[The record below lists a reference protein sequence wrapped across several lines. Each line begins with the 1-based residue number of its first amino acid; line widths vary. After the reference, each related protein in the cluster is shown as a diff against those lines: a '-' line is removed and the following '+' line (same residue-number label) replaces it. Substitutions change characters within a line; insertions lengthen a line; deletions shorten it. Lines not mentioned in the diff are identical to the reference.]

1 MTQINLKNLCKS
13 YGALDVLK
21 NVDLSINCG
30 EFVAF
35 VGPSGSGKST
45 LLRLICGLED
55 ITEGSIE
62 FDGKNV
68 AALSPSERGVAMVF
82 QSYALYP
89 HMTVYENMAFALRQI
104 GRSRTEIRRRVVEAA
119 ETLEIGHLLD
129 RKPRQLSGG
138 QRQRVAIGRAIVR
151 DPKVFL
157 FDEPLSNLDAAL
169 RAQTRLE
176 IASLNARMR
185 ETSMIYVT
193 HDQVEAMT
201 LADRICLLHDGRI
214 MQVGS
219 PRTIYDTPES
229 VFVASFI
236 GSPSIN
242 LMRGRWAEMHGCR
255 TLGVRPEHIYRDE
268 DQPAWKGKVKYIED
282 LGAEQYIHVEIDD
295 RTNLVVRREEESAI
309 RIGQAVGLSA
319 DPGKLHRF
327 DAQDQRLE

>member
-1 MTQINLKNLCKS
+1 MTQIDLKSICKS
-13 YGALDVLK
+13 YGALEVLK
-21 NVDLSINCG
+21 NVDLSIKSG

-35 VGPSGSGKST
+35 VGLSGSGKST
-45 LLRLICGLED
+45 LLRLVCGLED

-62 FDGKNV
+62 FDGRDV

-89 HMTVYENMAFALRQI
+89 HMTAYENMEFALRQI
-104 GRSRTEIRRRVVEAA
+104 GRSRTEIQCRVIKAA

-157 FDEPLSNLDAAL
+157 FDEPLSNLDAGL

-176 IASLNARMR
+176 IASLNARMP

-219 PRTIYDTPES
+219 PRSIYDVPES

-236 GSPSIN
+236 GSPRIN
-242 LMRGRWAEMHGCR
+242 LLRGRWADKHGCQ

-268 DQPAWKGKVKYIED
+268 DQPVWRGKVKYIED
-282 LGAEQYIHVEIDD
+282 LGAEQYIHVEIED
-295 RTNLVVRREEESAI
+295 RATLVLRRQEESAI

-319 DPGKLHRF
+319 DPCKLHRF
-327 DAQDQRLE
+327 DAQDQRLK

>member
-1 MTQINLKNLCKS
+1 MTQIDLKSICKS

-21 NVDLSINCG
+21 NVDLSIKSG

-45 LLRLICGLED
+45 LLRLVCGLED
-55 ITEGSIE
+55 ITGGSIE
-62 FDGKNV
+62 FDGRNV

-104 GRSRTEIRRRVVEAA
+104 GRSRSEIRRRVVEAA

-219 PRTIYDTPES
+219 PRSIYDVPES

-236 GSPSIN
+236 GSPRIN
-242 LMRGRWAEMHGCR
+242 LMRGMWAEMHGCR
-255 TLGVRPEHIYRDE
+255 TLGVRPEHIQRDE
-268 DQPAWKGKVKYIED
+268 DQPVWRGKVKYIED

-295 RTNLVVRREEESAI
+295 RTSLVLRRQEESAV

-319 DPGKLHRF
+319 DPCKLHRF
-327 DAQDQRLE
+327 DAQDQRLG